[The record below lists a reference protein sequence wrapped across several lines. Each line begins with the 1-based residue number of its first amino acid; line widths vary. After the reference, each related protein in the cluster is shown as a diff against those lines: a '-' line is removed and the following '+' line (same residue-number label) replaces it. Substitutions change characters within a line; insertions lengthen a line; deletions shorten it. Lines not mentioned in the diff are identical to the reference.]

1 MIFGLNSS
9 MGKHMDI
16 VEKGLDV
23 SLLRREVISDNI
35 ANADTPGF
43 KRSEVSFESELERAL
58 ISEQDPEFPTYMTD
72 SKHISFNDF
81 TDYQTVSPNIT
92 VDYDTSYRND
102 GSGVDIDQEMI
113 YASKNSLHY
122 NSMIEVYS
130 RNIKIL
136 DTAIGA

>member
-1 MIFGLNSS
+1 MIFGINSTF
-9 MGKHMDI
+9 GKHMDI

-23 SLLRREVISDNI
+23 SLLRREVIGDNI

-58 ISEQDPEFPTYMTD
+58 LSEAEPEFPTYMTD
-72 SKHISFNDF
+72 SKHISFNDY
-81 TDYQTVSPNIT
+81 TDYQTVTPNIT

-102 GSGVDIDQEMI
+102 ENGVDIDQEMI
-113 YASKNSLHY
+113 DASKNSLHY
-122 NSMIEVYS
+122 NAMIEVYS